1 MAKHVVT
8 LVVESDID
16 PSQLLDIV
24 VDAASELESEIDSY
38 GYPTTIDEDEVCVS
52 QGDE

>member
-8 LVVESDID
+8 LVDESDID

-24 VDAASELESEIDSY
+24 IDTASELESEIEHY